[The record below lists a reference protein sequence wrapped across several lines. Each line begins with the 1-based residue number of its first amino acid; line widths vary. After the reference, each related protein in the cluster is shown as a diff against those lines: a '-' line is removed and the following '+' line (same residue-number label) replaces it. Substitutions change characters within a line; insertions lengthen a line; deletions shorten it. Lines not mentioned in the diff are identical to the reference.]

1 MKNRIFT
8 IAMTAVLATSCVS
21 PKVYKDLENKYAEIK
36 KENNALSDELEALRN
51 SGNTKSSEFDALKAE
66 YDEAVDTKNKLAA
79 DLAASR
85 TNYNTLKDSYDA
97 LDKNSS
103 SALQENTKKNKELL
117 AQLEAKENALA
128 AESARLESLKTALE
142 DRSKR
147 VEELEQVIAA
157 KEAAMNALKTSIS
170 SALTDFEGKG
180 LTVEQRNGKVYVS
193 MENKLL
199 FNPGSWAVGL
209 EGKKAIDQLGTVLA
223 ENPEI
228 SVLIEGHTDNDPY
241 RGSEFVSGNWDLSA
255 KRATSIVKIL
265 EENKAIK
272 RDNLTAAGRGEYA
285 PIATNESNDGKA
297 TNRRIE
303 VILTPKLD
311 ELSKLLGEK

>member
-1 MKNRIFT
+1 MKKNILT
-8 IAMTAVLATSCVS
+8 LVLGTLLISSCVS
-21 PKVYKDLENKYAEIK
+21 PKVYKDLENKYADIK
-36 KENNALSDELEALRN
+36 KENNTLSDELEALRN
-51 SGNTKSSEFDALKAE
+51 QGNTTSNAYDTLKSQYQEELDI
-66 YDEAVDTKNKLAA
+66 KNKLAA

-128 AESARLESLKTALE
+128 AESARLESLKTALQ
-142 DRSKR
+142 DRSSR

-157 KEAAMNALKTSIS
+157 KEAAMNELKQSIS

-199 FNPGSWAVGL
+199 FSSGSWAVGT
-209 EGKKAIDQLGTVLA
+209 EGKKAIKQLGQVLS

-228 SVLIEGHTDNDPY
+228 SVLIEGHTDDDPY
-241 RGSEFVSGNWDLSA
+241 KGSEYVSGNWDLSA
-255 KRATSIVKIL
+255 KRATSIVKLL

-272 RDNLTAAGRGEYA
+272 RDNLTAAGRGEHA
-285 PIATNESNDGKA
+285 PIAENETNIGKA
-297 TNRRIE
+297 KNRRIE

-311 ELSKLLGEK
+311 ELSKLLSEK